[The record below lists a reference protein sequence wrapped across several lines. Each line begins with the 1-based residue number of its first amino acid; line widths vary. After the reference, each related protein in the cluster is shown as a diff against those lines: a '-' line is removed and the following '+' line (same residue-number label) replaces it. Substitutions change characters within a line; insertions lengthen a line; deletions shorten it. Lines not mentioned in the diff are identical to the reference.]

1 MSLIS
6 NSQLLDTEIFID
18 LINVKNTDFD
28 IKICNYGS
36 VSFGSVTYQG
46 FPSKISSFSK
56 SGESVEA
63 RASLIIS
70 DISGL
75 VGDIV
80 DNHSVIGS
88 DVIIKRT
95 QPMFLDGNSTADST
109 QYYELNLRINQYTG
123 EYQNQ
128 FTFSLTPYSL
138 ERKKLPARI
147 YSRRCQWQLGDQN
160 CQAPSNLSYDIFG
173 NPTTVAANRACRKDL
188 DACKQYHGHTL
199 RFGGFPSVNRIR
211 G

>member
-6 NSQLLDTEIFID
+6 NAQQLDTEIFID
-18 LINVKNTDFD
+18 LINIRNQDFD
-28 IKICNYGS
+28 IKICNYGT
-36 VSFGSVTYQG
+36 VSFSNTIYQG
-46 FPSKISSFSK
+46 FPCKISSFSK

-63 RASLIIS
+63 RASLIVS

-75 VGDIV
+75 VGDVI
-80 DNHSVIGS
+80 DNYFVIGA
-88 DVIIKRT
+88 DVNVKRT
-95 QPMFLDGNSTADST
+95 QPMFLDDKPTADST
-109 QYYELNLRINQYTG
+109 QFYELNLKINQYTG

-138 ERKKLPARI
+138 ERKKLPARV
-147 YSRRCQWQLGDQN
+147 YSKRCQWQLGDQD
-160 CQAPSNLSYDIFG
+160 CQAPINLNFDIFG
-173 NPTTVAANRACRKDL
+173 NPTTPANRACRKDL

-211 G
+211 S

>member
-6 NSQLLDTEIFID
+6 NTQQLDTEIFID
-18 LINVKNTDFD
+18 LINIKNQDFD
-28 IKICNYGS
+28 IRICNYGT
-36 VSFGSVTYQG
+36 VSFRSSIYQG
-46 FPSKISSFSK
+46 FPCKVSSFSK

-75 VGDIV
+75 VGDVV
-80 DNHSVIGS
+80 DNYFVIGA
-88 DVIIKRT
+88 DVNILRT
-95 QPMFLDGNSTADST
+95 QPMFLDGMPASDPT
-109 QYYELNLRINQYTG
+109 QFYELNLKINQYTG

-138 ERKKLPARI
+138 ERKKLPARV
-147 YSRRCQWQLGDQN
+147 YSKRCQWQLGDQD
-160 CQAPSNLSYDIFG
+160 CQAPINLNFDIFG
-173 NPTTVAANRACRKDL
+173 NPTTAANRACRKDL

-211 G
+211 S

>member
-1 MSLIS
+1 MSLLS
-6 NSQLLDTEIFID
+6 NAQQLDTEIFID
-18 LINVKNTDFD
+18 LINIKSQDFD
-28 IKICNYGS
+28 VKICNYGS
-36 VSFGSVTYQG
+36 VSFGGVAYQG
-46 FPSKISSFSK
+46 FPCKISSFSK

-70 DISGL
+70 DISGI
-75 VGDIV
+75 VGNII
-80 DNHSVIGS
+80 DNYIVIGA
-88 DVIIKRT
+88 DVNIKRT
-95 QPMFLDGNSTADST
+95 QPMFLDGNPTADAT
-109 QYYELNLRINQYTG
+109 QFYELNLRINQYTG

-138 ERKKLPARI
+138 ERKKLPARV
-147 YSRRCQWQLGDQN
+147 YSRRCQWQLSDQN
-160 CQAPSNLSYDIFG
+160 CQAPTNIHFDISG
-173 NPTTVAANRACRKDL
+173 NPTTSANRACRKDL